1 MRSMAGLI
9 ERRGFAKIVT
19 GRGGANLKGRV
30 NLEVLFL
37 IDFGVGV
44 LFMVEGA
51 DQLVFLTKTFSVSN
65 RDPNSKIYAR
75 KGS

>member
-1 MRSMAGLI
+1 M
-9 ERRGFAKIVT
+9 VT

-30 NLEVLFL
+30 NLGAKFL

-44 LFMVEGA
+44 LFMAEGPG
-51 DQLVFLTKTFSVSN
+51 QLVFLTKTFSVSN

>member
-44 LFMVEGA
+44 LFMAEGA
-51 DQLVFLTKTFSVSN
+51 DQLGN
-65 RDPNSKIYAR
+65 
-75 KGS
+75 

>member
-1 MRSMAGLI
+1 MAGLV

-30 NLEVLFL
+30 NLGAKFL

-44 LFMVEGA
+44 LFMAEGA
-51 DQLVFLTKTFSVSN
+51 GRGTFCKN
-65 RDPNSKIYAR
+65 YA
-75 KGS
+75 

>member
-1 MRSMAGLI
+1 MAGLI

-30 NLEVLFL
+30 NLGAKFL

-44 LFMVEGA
+44 LFMAERGA
-51 DQLVFLTKTFSVSN
+51 GAGQLGN
-65 RDPNSKIYAR
+65 
-75 KGS
+75 

>member
-1 MRSMAGLI
+1 MAGLI

-30 NLEVLFL
+30 SLEGLFL

-44 LFMVEGA
+44 LFMVGREWVSLSISCKCGA
-51 DQLVFLTKTFSVSN
+51 FCKN
-65 RDPNSKIYAR
+65 HA
-75 KGS
+75 